1 MKKTIVV
8 LIAALSAFVG
18 CLSPDSG
25 ADSQKPL
32 KVAVFVDNGA
42 RNIGSFRWLEIAT
55 RAKNVVATPVDGEAV
70 RNGALDSAD
79 VFIMPGGRAHQE
91 AISLG
96 QEGRERVKSFV
107 RGGGGYIGTCAGFYL
122 VTQPAGSKR
131 KDYLGLIP
139 FVDTPAGGNGR
150 AKLNFAFNK
159 KAESLAGIK
168 KGIYGILYSRGPVPV
183 RAEKEVE
190 GTRAEILATYHGDYN
205 PRSVPCRS
213 KAGHPAVVAAECGKG
228 KVFVFTCHP
237 ENDIKDKACI
247 QGAFRYITGRE
258 VDWDYPQR
266 KRGQLAVGFMC
277 DDSFGIETAKLVQKL
292 LTEEEFD
299 VVPLNKGE
307 VAAGYLRRV
316 DAVLAPDVVGA
327 KNTES
332 GLYRANIEK
341 TKGFLARGGRIFA
354 WGKAAQTAKSQGVG
368 VTCVANAD
376 DAIRSL
382 RAFAAEP
389 VSPDAYR
396 KLVLKKVKNPIRAG
410 IFQNESNS
418 NIPIARQLT
427 LSPEYDLRV
436 LGPEDYTNGVL
447 ETLDLVIQP
456 GGGCTK
462 QYKAIGEK
470 GAEALKKFVRGG
482 GKYYGVCAG
491 AFLAMQQ
498 SREGYPRLGLIPFKG
513 DDPAHYRGDAPIKVE
528 LTDEGLS
535 ALGTT
540 NKTRTVIYFGGP
552 AAVPGEPVAD
562 TDVKVL
568 AKYAGRIINTKQPL
582 PVEEMAGKGAF
593 LGGQVG
599 KGKIFLSCPHPEKD
613 ESTFD
618 IVTGGIKFLTGV
630 EPSAAPTLDRVRGAV
645 SVRYRSS
652 DKASAEFLFGTLER
666 DSRFY
671 VWSGKSLES
680 LSHVDAAVLTD
691 QVSKADVKT
700 LAPYI
705 SRGLKVVV
713 VADTEVK
720 RAAAKKLLP
729 EAVAVDSYAKVVDAL
744 LGGSHE

>member
-1 MKKTIVV
+1 MKKIVV
-8 LIAALSAFVG
+8 VLVAAASAFVG
-18 CLSPDSG
+18 CLGPDSG
-25 ADSQKPL
+25 VDSQKPL

-122 VTQPAGSKR
+122 VTQPVGGKR

-150 AKLNFAFNK
+150 AKLNFAFNE
-159 KAESLAGIK
+159 KAEALAGIK

-183 RAEKEVE
+183 RTEKEVE
-190 GTRAEILATYHGDYN
+190 GTRAEVLATYHGDYN

-237 ENDIKDKACI
+237 ENDINDKACI

-277 DDSFGIETAKLVQKL
+277 DDSFGVETAKLVQKL

-299 VVPLNKGE
+299 VIPLNKGE

-316 DAVLAPDVVGA
+316 DAVLSPEVVGA
-327 KNTES
+327 KNTEN

-341 TKGFLARGGRIFA
+341 TKAFLARGGRIFA
-354 WGKAAQTAKSQGVG
+354 WGKAAQTAKAQGIG

-376 DAIRSL
+376 DALRSL

-418 NIPIARQLT
+418 NIHIARQLT

-462 QYKAIGEK
+462 QYKALGEK

-498 SREGYPRLGLIPFKG
+498 SREGDPRLGLIPFKG
-513 DDPAHYRGDAPIKVE
+513 DDPAHYRGDAPIRVDF
-528 LTDEGLS
+528 TDEGVS

-540 NKTRTVIYFGGP
+540 NKTCTVIYFGGP
-552 AAVPGEPVAD
+552 AAIPGEPVED
-562 TDVKVL
+562 TDVKVFGR
-568 AKYAGRIINTKQPL
+568 YAGRTINTKQPE
-582 PVEEMAGKGAF
+582 PVAEMLGKGAF
-593 LGGQVG
+593 LGGRVG
-599 KGKIFLSCPHPEKD
+599 KGRVFVSCPHPEK
-613 ESTFD
+613 EECTFD
-618 IVTGGIKFLTGV
+618 IVRAGMKYLTGV
-630 EPSAAPTLDRVRGAV
+630 EPSAAPSMDRVRGTV

-652 DKASAEFLFGTLER
+652 DKASAQYLFDTLIPDR
-666 DSRFY
+666 RID
-671 VWSGKSLES
+671 VWPGKDWGDM
-680 LSHVDAAVLTD
+680 SHVDAYVVTD
-691 QVSKADVKT
+691 EVKKSSVAT
-700 LAPYI
+700 LEQYI
-705 SRGLKVVV
+705 ARGGRVVI
-713 VADTEVK
+713 VADTPAERK
-720 RAAAKKLLP
+720 AAKMLKD
-729 EAVAVDSYAKVVDAL
+729 AIVVDSYGKVVDAL
-744 LGGSHE
+744 LR

>member
-8 LIAALSAFVG
+8 IIAAVSAFVG
-18 CLSPDSG
+18 CVSPDSG
-25 ADSQKPL
+25 VEAQKPL
-32 KVAVFVDNGA
+32 KVAVFVDAGA
-42 RNIGSFRWLEIAT
+42 RNTGVFRWLEITA
-55 RAKNVVATPVDGEAV
+55 RAKNVIAVPVDGESV
-70 RNGALDSAD
+70 RNGALDSVD
-79 VFIMPGGRAHQE
+79 VLVMPGGSSVGE
-91 AISLG
+91 SKSLG
-96 QEGRERVKSFV
+96 EKGRAKLKSFV
-107 RGGGGYIGTCAGFYL
+107 RNGGGYVGTCAGCSL
-122 VTQPAGSKR
+122 LMESSKGHP
-131 KDYLGLIP
+131 DMLHMIP
-139 FVDTPAGGNGR
+139 FRFGPSGGKAEMSIAFNDR
-150 AKLNFAFNK
+150 AKD
-159 KAESLAGIK
+159 LAGIK
-168 KGIYGILYSRGPVPV
+168 RCKQSIRYSEGPVPIPSTPV
-183 RAEKEVE
+183 AEAEVE
-190 GTRAEILATYHGDYN
+190 VIGTYNSDINTKGGKARPSMAGRAAAIAGTY
-205 PRSVPCRS
+205 
-213 KAGHPAVVAAECGKG
+213 GKG
-228 KVFVFTCHP
+228 RLFVTAVHP
-237 ENDIKDKACI
+237 ESDTDDHFILK
-247 QGAFRYITGRE
+247 GAFRYLTGRE
-258 VDWDYPQR
+258 VEWDYPQR
-266 KRGQLAVGFMC
+266 RCGQLVIGFMC
-277 DDSFGIETAKLVQKL
+277 DHSFGVETAKLVQWL

-299 VVPLNKGE
+299 VIPLNKGL
-307 VAAGYLRRV
+307 VAAGCLRRV

-327 KNTES
+327 KNTEN

-341 TKGFLARGGRIFA
+341 TKAFLARGGRIFA
-354 WGKAAQTAKSQGVG
+354 WGKAAQTAKAQGVG

-376 DAIRSL
+376 EAIQSL
-382 RAFAAEP
+382 CAFAAEP

-427 LSPEYDLRV
+427 LSPEYDLTV

-513 DDPAHYRGDAPIKVE
+513 DDPSHYRGDAPIKVE

-593 LGGQVG
+593 LGGRVG

-652 DKASAEFLFGTLER
+652 DKASAQYLF
-666 DSRFY
+666 D
-671 VWSGKSLES
+671 
-680 LSHVDAAVLTD
+680 VLTLD
-691 QVSKADVKT
+691 RRIDICPGKKLGDMEHLDVYVVTDEVKKGDVT
-700 LAPYI
+700 QMEYFI
-705 SRGLKVVV
+705 SRGGRVVL
-713 VADTEVK
+713 VADTPAERKAATMVK
-720 RAAAKKLLP
+720 GALVL
-729 EAVAVDSYAKVVDAL
+729 DSYDAVVDAIL
-744 LGGSHE
+744 K

>member
-1 MKKTIVV
+1 MRKTIVV
-8 LIAALSAFVG
+8 IIAAVSAFVG

-32 KVAVFVDNGA
+32 KVAVFVDAGA

-70 RNGALDSAD
+70 RNGALDSVD
-79 VFIMPGGRAHQE
+79 VLVMPGGRAHQE

-122 VTQPAGSKR
+122 VTQPAGGKR

-150 AKLNFAFNK
+150 AKLNFAFNE
-159 KAESLAGIK
+159 KAEALAGIK

-183 RAEKEVE
+183 RTEKEVE
-190 GTRAEILATYHGDYN
+190 GTRAEVLATYHGDYN

-237 ENDIKDKACI
+237 ENDFKDKACI

-266 KRGQLAVGFMC
+266 KRGQLTVGFMC
-277 DDSFGIETAKLVQKL
+277 DHSFGVETAKLLQRL

-299 VVPLNKGE
+299 VIPLNKGL
-307 VAAGYLRRV
+307 VAAGCLRRV

-327 KNTES
+327 KNTEN

-341 TKGFLARGGRIFA
+341 TKEFLARGGRIFA

-376 DAIRSL
+376 EAIRSL

-389 VSPDAYR
+389 VSPEAYR

-427 LSPEYDLRV
+427 LSPEYDLTV

-462 QYKAIGEK
+462 QYKALGEK

-513 DDPAHYRGDAPIKVE
+513 DDPSHYRGDAPIKVE

-593 LGGQVG
+593 LGGRVG

-652 DKASAEFLFGTLER
+652 DKASAQYLF
-666 DSRFY
+666 D
-671 VWSGKSLES
+671 
-680 LSHVDAAVLTD
+680 VLTLD
-691 QVSKADVKT
+691 RRIDICPGKKLGDMEHLDVYVVTDEVKKGDV
-700 LAPYI
+700 AEMEYFI
-705 SRGLKVVV
+705 SRGGRVVI
-713 VADTEVK
+713 VADTEAE
-720 RAAAKKLLP
+720 RQAAKKVKGALML
-729 EAVAVDSYAKVVDAL
+729 DSYDGVVDAIL
-744 LGGSHE
+744 K